1 MRHEEY
7 IEPIPGKLHNLT
19 GADTDLKTVL
29 GYTGAPLDLG
39 RLNDGRSQPEVSTV
53 RIDGKDYP
61 LGPMIQGPMIRLGAV
76 ESVAAPLAE
85 SQPEGA
91 ILYMGAAAPV
101 WGAPFYQPLDAL
113 PTTKADMFAGLI
125 VYNKT
130 AKELKLC
137 ETPGEHETDSVTV
150 TTGAETQDGVI
161 TITLNTEPVVV
172 DVAKG
177 DTPAGVASKI
187 KAAVD
192 AAVTAAEDP
201 IDAWTVARDGAKLT
215 FTKAVVGACE
225 EPTAADAV
233 DATGCVFSAFAH
245 DNVGAATV
253 WKTIALT

>member
-137 ETPGEHETDSVTV
+137 ETPGEHETDSITV
-150 TTGAETQDGVI
+150 TTGAVTKAGDI
-161 TITLNTEPVVV
+161 TVTLNEQAVTVAVLEDDTATVV
-172 DVAKG
+172 A
-177 DTPAGVASKI
+177 TKI

-192 AAVTAAEDP
+192 AAVTAETIA
-201 IDAWTVARDGAKLT
+201 AWTVARAGAKLT
-215 FTKAVVGACE
+215 FTKAVVGACAA
-225 EPTAADAV
+225 PTAADAV
-233 DATGCVFSAFAH
+233 DPTGCVFSDFAR